1 MLRTSFAV
9 VAITVFLVGLSSCAN
24 NNSVMTPT
32 ESRLDEN
39 WGRSFESAKF
49 NQILNPEA
57 GKKLDPVTGLDG
69 QAADAEIQQYR
80 KTFSQQPSTSTG
92 GSSAG
97 FTLGT
102 EMGTGM
108 GTGTK

>member
-1 MLRTSFAV
+1 MLRRSFAV
-9 VAITVFLVGLSSCAN
+9 VAVMVLLVVSSSCAN
-24 NNSVMTPT
+24 NASVMIPT

-39 WGRSFESAKF
+39 WGRSFESAKH

-69 QAADAEIQQYR
+69 QAADAEIQQYH
-80 KTFSQQPSTSTG
+80 KSFSKQTSTSTG
-92 GSSAG
+92 GSSSG
-97 FTLGT
+97 ITL
-102 EMGTGM
+102 

>member
-1 MLRTSFAV
+1 MLRKSFAV
-9 VAITVFLVGLSSCAN
+9 VAIMVLLVVSSSCAN
-24 NNSVMTPT
+24 NASVMTST
-32 ESRLDEN
+32 ESKLDEN

-80 KTFSQQPSTSTG
+80 KSFSGQTSTSTG
-92 GSSAG
+92 GSVSGA
-97 FTLGT
+97 TL
-102 EMGTGM
+102 GTGM

>member
-1 MLRTSFAV
+1 MLRKSFAV
-9 VAITVFLVGLSSCAN
+9 VAIMVLLVVSSGCAN

-32 ESRLDEN
+32 ESKLDEN

-80 KTFSQQPSTSTG
+80 KGFSEKASTG
-92 GSSAG
+92 GGPVSG
-97 FTLGT
+97 GVF
-102 EMGTGM
+102 GTGM
-108 GTGTK
+108 GTGAK

>member
-9 VAITVFLVGLSSCAN
+9 VAIMVLLVGLPSCAN
-24 NNSVMTPT
+24 NNGVMFPT
-32 ESRLDEN
+32 ESKLDEN
-39 WGRSFESAKF
+39 WGRSFESAKH

-69 QAADAEIQQYR
+69 QAADAEIEQYH
-80 KTFSQQPSTSTG
+80 KSFSKQTSTSSG
-92 GSSAG
+92 GSV
-97 FTLGT
+97 
-102 EMGTGM
+102 MGTTL